1 MKILLLSLLAMQNPV
16 GVALPAAPPL
26 QTATI
31 MQIQGKEQFS
41 PLKLRFVETTGI
53 VTLVT
58 AKKDGFWMQDPAG
71 DGDPATSDGL
81 YVTGIPGVVMP
92 TAGDSI
98 RIMGRV
104 EEEQKGNELP
114 RTRLYAV
121 QSPEILSQGN
131 PLPAPVSLT
140 KLPDT
145 SIAEG
150 IAFWEALEGMR
161 VSVENGSIISP
172 TNRFREFNVLAPGN
186 AVAGSGF
193 YPKSGRL
200 LVRSLGGDQ
209 VDYNPERIMIG
220 DATITKPT
228 LVSAG
233 DHVISIVGVVDY
245 TFNYYKVQPEPDS
258 IKVEAHEIPKPP
270 VSVRTGPMGNF
281 VITTYNFWDY
291 FDSIPK
297 GKNEPYIYKPE
308 QVAVRNDKM
317 AQAFIQELK
326 LPQIV
331 AVNEVE
337 GTAMDKV
344 CDRLNEL
351 AGTHY
356 KTAWEATSDWRG
368 LSMGFLYD
376 SDRVK
381 LLSLSQI
388 SSAGV
393 GGAFGQKSAIG
404 NREPLVGV
412 FSVGEGLPPITVIAN
427 KIKTKRMEDSPFSL
441 TPPFRFTEIQR
452 KAQMRV
458 IRQYLDDLFAK
469 DPNALVAVTGDLADY
484 DFPEPGEGEDYPL
497 AILKGM
503 NKGQVQMTNLS
514 AKEEEAERYD
524 YIFQGGGVLVSH
536 TLVSP
541 ALLKSF
547 VAADILHFNTGFPD
561 QMRWDASTPLKASDR
576 DPLEARFNLVPK
588 KK

>member
-1 MKILLLSLLAMQNPV
+1 
-16 GVALPAAPPL
+16 
-26 QTATI
+26 
-31 MQIQGKEQFS
+31 
-41 PLKLRFVETTGI
+41 
-53 VTLVT
+53 
-58 AKKDGFWMQDPAG
+58 
-71 DGDPATSDGL
+71 
-81 YVTGIPGVVMP
+81 
-92 TAGDSI
+92 
-98 RIMGRV
+98 
-104 EEEQKGNELP
+104 
-114 RTRLYAV
+114 
-121 QSPEILSQGN
+121 
-131 PLPAPVSLT
+131 
-140 KLPDT
+140 
-145 SIAEG
+145 
-150 IAFWEALEGMR
+150 MR
-161 VSVENGSIISP
+161 VSVENGPIISP
-172 TNRFREFNVLAPGN
+172 TNRFRELNVLAPGN

-193 YPKSGRL
+193 YPRSGRL

-233 DHVISIVGVVDY
+233 DRLVSVVGVVDY
-245 TFNYYKVQPEPDS
+245 TFNYYKIQPEPES
-258 IKVEAHEIPKPP
+258 IKVETHEIPKSP
-270 VSVRTGPMGNF
+270 VSVRTGPAGNF

-317 AQAFIQELK
+317 AQSFIQELK

-344 CDRLNEL
+344 ADRLNAL

-356 KTAWEATSDWRG
+356 KTAWEATSDWRN
-368 LSMGFLYD
+368 LSMGFIYD

-381 LLSLSQI
+381 LESLSQI

-412 FSVGEGLPPITVIAN
+412 FSVGEGLPTITVIAN

-441 TPPFRFTEIQR
+441 MPPFRFTEIQR
-452 KAQMRV
+452 KAQMRI
-458 IRQYLDDLFAK
+458 IRQYLNDLFAK

-484 DFPEPGEGEDYPL
+484 DFAEPGEGEDYPL

-503 NKGQVQMTNLS
+503 NKGEVPLTNLS
-514 AKEEEAERYD
+514 AREEEAERYD

-541 ALLKSF
+541 ALLEYF

-561 QMRWDASTPLKASDR
+561 QLRWDGSTPIKASDR
-576 DPLEARFNLVPK
+576 DPLEARFNLVPRK
-588 KK
+588 K